1 MYDLYCSDITILFR
15 HPFSF
20 SLVFFLFSGR
30 QFLHRRRAPF
40 STTLGDSTREVSV
53 LLLTGPLLAGH
64 YAGKTLPRSCVFPE
78 LLQTFEGIH
87 YRCLG
92 SRLTSLDSNNAERIL
107 DVYSITDMKK
117 RYIMVKKQQYFL
129 TEFLRIIYKKQNF
142 IVFF

>member
-1 MYDLYCSDITILFR
+1 
-15 HPFSF
+15 
-20 SLVFFLFSGR
+20 
-30 QFLHRRRAPF
+30 
-40 STTLGDSTREVSV
+40 
-53 LLLTGPLLAGH
+53 
-64 YAGKTLPRSCVFPE
+64 
-78 LLQTFEGIH
+78 
-87 YRCLG
+87 LG